1 MQPDAPRSRLP
12 GEPPDRTGPDAPDLT
27 SDPTS
32 DLTPD
37 AAPDTAASPPGLATL
52 ARRRLL
58 DRLRGGDPRR
68 MPAVRLRGAPRLHPN
83 VPAEW
88 CRFENHPAYERLLV
102 SQAAARSVGVEN
114 PFFRVHEGAAGA
126 TTRIDGR
133 EYVNFSSYDY
143 LGLNGHPR
151 IEQAV
156 LQAVRRYGTS
166 ASASRLVAGERPI
179 QRELERELADWYGAE
194 ECVAFVSG
202 HATNVS
208 TIGCLLGPK
217 DLVLHDALVHNSV
230 LEGIKLSGAH
240 RRGFAHNDWEQLD
253 ALLHELRG
261 NFARV
266 LIVIEGLYSMDGD
279 VPDLGRFVE
288 IKQRHKAWLM
298 VDEAHSLGVLGTTG
312 RGLAEHCHLPP
323 DHVDIWMGTLSKS
336 LAGCG
341 GFVAGSRALVEL
353 LKYTA
358 PGFVYSVGLSPA
370 LAAASLEALRMLREQ
385 PERVDALQRN
395 GAFLC
400 GYAKNK
406 GIDTG
411 RSLGFAVTPAITGS
425 SLRAVQASNA
435 LLEQG
440 FNVQPI
446 VHPAVEERAARL
458 RFFVCAS
465 HTREQIASAVDALAE
480 VL

>member
-1 MQPDAPRSRLP
+1 MNPSDAPP
-12 GEPPDRTGPDAPDLT
+12 PPPTEPPQARPG
-27 SDPTS
+27 
-32 DLTPD
+32 
-37 AAPDTAASPPGLATL
+37 GLAAL
-52 ARRRLL
+52 ARRHLL
-58 DRLRGGDPRR
+58 ERLRSPDAGAAPT
-68 MPAVRLRGAPRLHPN
+68 ARLRVAVDAHPD
-83 VPAEW
+83 VPDALT
-88 CRFENHPAYERLLV
+88 RFESHPAYERLLI
-102 SQAAARSVGVEN
+102 SRAAADRVGLEN
-114 PFFRVHEGAAGA
+114 PFFRVHESAAGA
-126 TTRIDGR
+126 TTRIGGR

-151 IEQAV
+151 IEQAL
-156 LQAVRRYGTS
+156 LQAARRYGTS
-166 ASASRLVAGERPI
+166 ASASRLVAGERPV
-179 QRELERELADWYGAE
+179 QRELERELAAWYGVEA
-194 ECVAFVSG
+194 CVVFVSG

-240 RRGFAHNDWEQLD
+240 RRSFAHNDWRQLD
-253 ALLHELRG
+253 ALLHELR
-261 NFARV
+261 NAHERV

-279 VPDLGRFVE
+279 LPDLPRFVE
-288 IKQRHKAWLM
+288 VKRRHKAWLM
-298 VDEAHSLGVLGTTG
+298 VDEAHSLGVLGASG
-312 RGLAEHCHLPP
+312 RGLAEHWDLPTSS
-323 DHVDIWMGTLSKS
+323 VDVWMGTLSKS

-341 GFVAGSRALVEL
+341 GFIAGSRPLVEL

-385 PERVDALQRN
+385 PERVKALQDN

-400 GYAKNK
+400 GYARSK

-425 SLRAVQASNA
+425 SLRAVRASNA
-435 LLEQG
+435 MLEQG

-446 VHPAVEERAARL
+446 IHPAVEERAARL
-458 RFFVCAS
+458 RFFICAS
-465 HTREQIASAVDALAE
+465 HTREQIASAVDALAR

>member
-1 MQPDAPRSRLP
+1 MHPADDPPTRPAPVEAEP
-12 GEPPDRTGPDAPDLT
+12 G
-27 SDPTS
+27 
-32 DLTPD
+32 
-37 AAPDTAASPPGLATL
+37 AAARPNGLAAL

-58 DRLRGGDPRR
+58 ERLRGQPAQDAAAARPRGRQDP
-68 MPAVRLRGAPRLHPN
+68 HPD
-83 VPAEW
+83 VPAAW

-102 SQAAARSVGVEN
+102 SQAAAQRVGVDN

-179 QRELERELADWYGAE
+179 QRELERELADWYRVE

-240 RRGFAHNDWEQLD
+240 RRGFAHNDWRQLD
-253 ALLHELRG
+253 ELLHEQRSQ
-261 NFARV
+261 FERV

-279 VPDLGRFVE
+279 APDLTRFVE
-288 IKQRHKAWLM
+288 VKQRHKAWLM

-312 RGLAEHCHLPP
+312 RGVAEHCRIPG
-323 DHVDIWMGTLSKS
+323 DCVDIWMGTLSKS

-385 PERVDALQRN
+385 PERVDALQKN

-400 GYAKNK
+400 GYAKSK

-425 SLRAVQASNA
+425 SLKAVQASNQ

-465 HTREQIASAVDALAE
+465 HTREQIAGAVDALAR
-480 VL
+480 LL

>member
-1 MQPDAPRSRLP
+1 MNPSDEDSSPRADPPAKAGGLAALARQRLMERWRGQSGAPPGAAAARLH
-12 GEPPDRTGPDAPDLT
+12 
-27 SDPTS
+27 
-32 DLTPD
+32 
-37 AAPDTAASPPGLATL
+37 AAPH
-52 ARRRLL
+52 
-58 DRLRGGDPRR
+58 DP
-68 MPAVRLRGAPRLHPN
+68 HPK
-83 VPAEW
+83 VPAAW
-88 CRFENHPAYERLLV
+88 CRFDTHPAYERLLV
-102 SQAAARSVGVEN
+102 SQTAARRLGVEN
-114 PFFRVHEGAAGA
+114 PFFRVHESAAGA
-126 TTRIDGR
+126 TTRIAGR

-151 IEQAV
+151 IEEAV
-156 LQAVRRYGTS
+156 LHAVRRYGTS

-179 QRELERELADWYGAE
+179 QRELEEELARCYDAE
-194 ECVAFVSG
+194 ACVAFVSG

-208 TIGCLLGPK
+208 TIGSLFGPK

-240 RRGFAHNDWEQLD
+240 RRGFAHNDWQQLD

-261 NFARV
+261 SHERV
-266 LIVIEGLYSMDGD
+266 LVVIEGLYSMDGD
-279 VPDLGRFVE
+279 FPELPRFVE
-288 IKQRHKAWLM
+288 VKRRHKALLM
-298 VDEAHSLGVLGTTG
+298 VDEAHGLGVLGRSG
-312 RGLAEHCHLPP
+312 RGVAEHFDLPP
-323 DHVDIWMGTLSKS
+323 GEVDIWMGTLSKS

-385 PERVDALQRN
+385 PERVQSLQRN
-395 GAFLC
+395 GQLLRD
-400 GYAKNK
+400 YARSR

-411 RSLGFAVTPAITGS
+411 HSLGYAVTPAIIGS
-425 SLRAVQASNA
+425 SLRAVKASNA
-435 LLEQG
+435 LFERG

-465 HTREQIASAVDALAE
+465 HTREQITSAVDALAR